1 MKYTRLLKQA
11 ARLIG
16 IIVFIYI
23 LMGIDIQSLLTTIF
37 EIPPLPTL
45 ILFLSVIPI
54 TVLRGARWK
63 VIAEGLDLKL
73 NTKEATEGICLAQLA
88 NLVIPGSFGDLIR
101 VPYMK
106 HRGNQVDRSIIS
118 ILLDAIIGSIVPFT
132 IGILAIAI
140 ILEVNI
146 TIEAFLITGIWI
158 LGGYAFYRILRATL
172 WTRFM
177 QARLKRLMKEGIRG
191 RSFFTLPSMLASIGS
206 RRLTISMILASLLFV
221 FYIAQAYVLD
231 LALGMAIDWIYLTF
245 TLGLTILMTA
255 IPVTIQGLG
264 IREGVLLFMFTR
276 LYIDA
281 VLIVS
286 FSLILMAINLTPAI
300 VGFVIWIKNPFVD
313 ITDQEILNAE
323 VSDPTVINLD
333 GV

>member
-1 MKYTRLLKQA
+1 
-11 ARLIG
+11 
-16 IIVFIYI
+16 
-23 LMGIDIQSLLTTIF
+23 MGIDIQSLLTTIF

>member
-1 MKYTRLLKQA
+1 
-11 ARLIG
+11 
-16 IIVFIYI
+16 
-23 LMGIDIQSLLTTIF
+23 MGIDIPTLLTTVF

-54 TVLRGARWK
+54 TVLKGARWK
-63 VIAEGLDLKL
+63 VIAEGLGLKL
-73 NTKEATEGICLAQLA
+73 GTKEATEGICLSHLA

-106 HRGNQVDRSIIS
+106 HKGNRVDKSIIS
-118 ILLDAIIGSIVPFT
+118 ILLDAIIGSVVPFT
-132 IGILAIAI
+132 IGILAIAL

-146 TIEAFLITGIWI
+146 TIEAFLLTGIWVV
-158 LGGYAFYRILRATL
+158 GGYAFYRILRATL

-177 QARLKRLMKEGIRG
+177 QARLNRLMKEGIRG
-191 RSFFTLPSMLASIGS
+191 RSFFTLPSMLTSIGG
-206 RRLTISMILASLLFV
+206 RRFAISIVLASLLFIL
-221 FYIAQAYVLD
+221 YIAQAYVLA

-276 LYIDA
+276 LFIDPI
-281 VLIVS
+281 LIVS
-286 FSLILMAINLTPAI
+286 FSLILMVINLTPAI
-300 VGFVIWIKNPFVD
+300 VGFAIWIRNPFVD
-313 ITDQEILNAE
+313 ITNQEILNAE
-323 VSDPTVINLD
+323 VSEPPTI
-333 GV
+333 G